1 MTESIIY
8 PIAIFIVSLFVLDF
22 GVDKFIDYTVKLG
35 KRYNINPGL
44 IALLTVGGE
53 WEELTVIIASISQSQ
68 SKLAIGNVVGSCV
81 SNILGAFC
89 LGLIFSN
96 VDKVVFDR
104 SSRIYTTVAMGLMG
118 SFVVLVAIAQGLGRF
133 LGAFLVL
140 CFVGYVGSVG
150 YAIYKGVVEAP
161 VGDDCCCGG
170 GDSDSD
176 LDSCAGEDDQCD
188 EESGIAGKDD
198 LKKPCQSS
206 CNTSEAETLI
216 TKNSEELERRSSD
229 NFAAIDLESAPI
241 RTITGPNS
249 GPKKAPSTFYYICQL
264 LFGLA
269 TLSLSSYTLSHSITT
284 IAGSLNVNSTVLGS
298 TVLSFATTLPE
309 KLVSVVSSRKGESG
323 IMVATTAGS
332 NIFLVTLCA
341 GVLFLSGDL
350 KALRGSVGLWELG
363 WVLLS
368 AGVLGLVVLGK
379 WGGRKWM
386 GWAMLAAYVGFLA
399 GEFMIGG
406 DSEWDL

>member
-1 MTESIIY
+1 MAETIAY

-53 WEELTVIIASISQSQ
+53 WEELTVIIASVSQSN
-68 SKLAIGNVVGSCV
+68 SKLAIGNVVGSCI

-96 VDKVVFDR
+96 VPKVEFDR
-104 SSRIYTTVAMGLMG
+104 SSRIYTTVAIGLTG
-118 SFVVLVAIAQGLGRF
+118 LFVVFIAIGEGLGRF
-133 LGAFLVL
+133 GGALLVTS
-140 CFVGYVGSVG
+140 FAIYVGSVG
-150 YAIYKGVVEAP
+150 YAIYKGIVEAP

-170 GDSDSD
+170 DSDSD
-176 LDSCAGEDDQCD
+176 SDSEEDEQR
-188 EESGIAGKDD
+188 EGLIAAKDD
-198 LKKPCQSS
+198 SKTACSSS
-206 CNTSEAETLI
+206 CSTSSTLI
-216 TKNSEELERRSSD
+216 AKNSQDDSSRSGSD
-229 NFAAIDLESAPI
+229 TFAAIDLESDLESGHLPL
-241 RTITGPNS
+241 RVITGPENS
-249 GPKKAPSTFYYICQL
+249 PKKTPSTLYYVAQL

-269 TLSLSSYTLSHSITT
+269 TLSISSYTLSHSIAT
-284 IAGSLNVNSTVLGS
+284 IAGSLNVNATVLGS

-309 KLVSVVSSRKGESG
+309 KLVSVVSSRRGESG

-341 GVLFLSGDL
+341 GVLFLGGDL
-350 KALRGSVGLWELG
+350 QALSGSVGLWEMG
-363 WVLLS
+363 WVVFS
-368 AGVLGLVVLGK
+368 AGVLGLVVLGS

-386 GWAMLAAYVGFLA
+386 GWVMLALYIGYFV
-399 GEFMIGG
+399 GEFWLGAG
-406 DSEWDL
+406 A

>member
-1 MTESIIY
+1 MAESIVY
-8 PIAIFIVSLFVLDF
+8 SIAIFIVSLFVLDF

-53 WEELTVIIASISQSQ
+53 WEELTVIIASVSQSQ

-96 VDKVVFDR
+96 VNLVLFDR
-104 SSRIYTTVAMGLMG
+104 SSRIYTTVAMGLTAV
-118 SFVVLVAIAQGLGRF
+118 FVLFVAIGQGLGRF
-133 LGAFLVL
+133 GGGLLIL
-140 CFVGYVGSVG
+140 SFVGYVGCVG
-150 YAIYKGVVEAP
+150 YAIWKGVVEAP
-161 VGDDCCCGG
+161 VGDDCCGG
-170 GDSDSD
+170 CESDSEPDSDS
-176 LDSCAGEDDQCD
+176 EVDDA
-188 EESGIAGKDD
+188 EEGRDDAIAAKEETGKKACCSSTTKPRNSMSGSPQDGSNRSISTFDD
-198 LKKPCQSS
+198 L
-206 CNTSEAETLI
+206 
-216 TKNSEELERRSSD
+216 
-229 NFAAIDLESAPI
+229 DLESAPL
-241 RTITGPNS
+241 RTITGPNN
-249 GPKKAPSTFYYICQL
+249 GPKKAPSTLYYVFQL

-269 TLSLSSYTLSHSITT
+269 TLSLSSYTLSHSIST
-284 IAGSLNVNSTVLGS
+284 IAGNLGLDATVLGS

-309 KLVSVVSSRKGESG
+309 KLVSVVSSRRGESG

-341 GVLFLSGDL
+341 GVLFMSGDL
-350 KALRGSVGLWELG
+350 QALKGSVGLYELG

-368 AGVLGLVVLGK
+368 AGVLGLVVLGP

-386 GWAMLAAYVGFLA
+386 GWAMLGIYVAFLV
-399 GEFMIGG
+399 GEFQIGG
-406 DSEWDL
+406 GE